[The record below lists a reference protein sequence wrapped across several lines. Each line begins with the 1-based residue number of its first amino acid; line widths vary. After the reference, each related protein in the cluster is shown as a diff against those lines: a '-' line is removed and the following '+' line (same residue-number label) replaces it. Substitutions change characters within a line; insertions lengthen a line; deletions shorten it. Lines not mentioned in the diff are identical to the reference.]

1 MSEETKTEE
10 TKVSLHIVHTAC
22 RGCAF
27 ADETQVFDSGQ
38 IGDPPRAPGFRSQ
51 TGCKLGRLD
60 KYREQGAD
68 IVEAVDE
75 TGDEFFV
82 VNGRKCLAHRDK
94 AWADRVP
101 EANRAAAVRAELT
114 VRADVVV
121 PVGSADEVDRLPATL
136 DSLRALELKPATVTV
151 VNNSDVGMGRLVST
165 LARAGA
171 GLDWQVTDIKERA
184 ADGGRV
190 DLDRAVDIASAKFK
204 GHFYTVLPAGETL
217 PPSFT
222 ADLDRAVVD
231 DMGRF
236 VLLLPNERMVG
247 LTVALGFHR
256 APMVDGNK
264 PVSAILLD
272 DPLETDTA
280 PPVLLKNVVEK
291 AAYIAGRQKLPHLV
305 ERAEVVCPSLS

>member
-1 MSEETKTEE
+1 MADATTIIEDINEPK
-10 TKVSLHIVHTAC
+10 KVSLHVVHTAC
-22 RGCAF
+22 RDCVF
-27 ADETQVFDSGQ
+27 ATY
-38 IGDPPRAPGFRSQ
+38 PGMGRTQ
-51 TGCKLGRLD
+51 TGCELKRLD
-60 KYREQGAD
+60 KYREQGTE
-68 IVEAVDE
+68 VLEAVDE
-75 TGDEFFV
+75 TGDEFFI

-94 AWADRVP
+94 SWADRVP
-101 EANRAAAVRAELT
+101 EGNRAATVRAELT
-114 VRADVVV
+114 TRTDVVV
-121 PVGSADEVDRLPATL
+121 PLGSAEDLDRLPATL

-151 VNNSDVGMGRLVST
+151 VNNSDLGMGKAVSA
-165 LARAGA
+165 LAKTGG
-171 GLDWQVTDIKERA
+171 GLNWQVTDIKERA

-190 DLDRAVDIASAKFK
+190 DLDRAVDIAAAKFK
-204 GHFYTVLPAGETL
+204 GHFYTLLPAGETL

-231 DMGRF
+231 DLGRF

-264 PVSAILLD
+264 PLSAMLLD

-291 AAYIAGRQKLPHLV
+291 AAYIAERQNLPHLV